1 MVYPI
6 SNIHCCNSFFQEN
19 TGNDSQWHKK
29 QIWSF
34 EWQNDV
40 QFCPASVKRKSIVE
54 AWFSNELQRCSQ
66 IELHPQCMCQPLQ
79 QISSRYQSE
88 TQKYAQFHYGGSL
101 SKCIHIILVFLWRIG
116 NSVTT
121 FVVNNTQN
129 YMSWCSFLLLDGLI
143 DSIFTDLQHYQASEF
158 YTCQKIARLSQL
170 QDWFNGSF

>member
-1 MVYPI
+1 MTHSGI
-6 SNIHCCNSFFQEN
+6 KNRFGALNGKMMCNSALLPLKESLLLKHGFPMSYKDVPRLN
-19 TGNDSQWHKK
+19 YILNVCVSLYNRYHPGIRVRHK
-29 QIWSF
+29 
-34 EWQNDV
+34 
-40 QFCPASVKRKSIVE
+40 
-54 AWFSNELQRCSQ
+54 
-66 IELHPQCMCQPLQ
+66 
-79 QISSRYQSE
+79 
-88 TQKYAQFHYGGSL
+88 KYAQFHYGGSL

-116 NSVTT
+116 ISVTT